1 MNSKVKRQVIS
12 LALAMLVLAVTA
24 TPVLAWFDEG
34 AQNFQA
40 SSTMTTPTLYRGFAG
55 GAGDS
60 ATSEYPLG
68 LLRAESW

>member
-40 SSTMTTPTLYRGFAG
+40 SSTMTTSTLSHGSAG
-55 GAGDS
+55 SDGGS
-60 ATSEYPLG
+60 ATSEYSLG
-68 LLRAESW
+68 LLQAESW